1 MMDIQIKGKLFD
13 EDQIKHRV
21 RELAEQI
28 ERDAAGRPIVLV
40 AVLKGSM
47 VFAADLMRQMN
58 GSVQLDTVA
67 ASSYGKKSVSS
78 GNVQLRKDL
87 DLDVEGKYVVIIEDI
102 IDTGQ
107 TLKFLCQ
114 HMSLHQPGELKICT
128 LLDKP
133 ARRLVTLDADYVGFE
148 IPDEFVIGY
157 GIDYA
162 EQYRNLPYIGFVETD

>member
-1 MMDIQIKGKLFD
+1 MEIQIKGKLFD
-13 EDQIKHRV
+13 EQQIRDRV
-21 RELAEQI
+21 KELAEEI
-28 ERDAAGRPIVLV
+28 EKDANGTPIVIV

-47 VFAADLMRQMN
+47 VFAADLMRYMK

-67 ASSYGKKSVSS
+67 TSSYGKKTVSS
-78 GNVQLRKDL
+78 GSVQLRKDL

-107 TLKFLCQ
+107 TLKFLCK
-114 HMSLHQPGELKICT
+114 HMELHQPKQLKICT

-133 ARRLVTLDADYVGFE
+133 ARRLVQLDADYVGFE

-162 EQYRNLPYIGFVETD
+162 EQYRNLPYIGYVETT